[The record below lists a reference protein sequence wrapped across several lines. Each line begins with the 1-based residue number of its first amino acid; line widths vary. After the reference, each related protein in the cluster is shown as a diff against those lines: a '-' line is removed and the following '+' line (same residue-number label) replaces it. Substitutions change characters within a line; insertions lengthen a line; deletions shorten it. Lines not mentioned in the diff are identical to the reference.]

1 MPPFIPIVG
10 GVLLLAWLFSS
21 KGKASAKSV
30 SVETSLPAD
39 PLKKPILVSSP
50 PSPGVPPDVQKE
62 VDKLLNKKKTSASPS
77 PAKPKPKTS
86 GHTQIPIN
94 RPREEARTDTKALE
108 NIPGA
113 TATVAVIK
121 KAADGVVSTYKVE
134 TTPEGAK
141 VEKVKDQ
148 VVPMEGQPPIQLLR
162 HELVPRPASKAPK
175 LAKVTNAKLAS
186 DYAKQAFHAIVD
198 FVEKEPSKPAEVAAF
213 AAEQYFNAV
222 NLAANPA
229 TYSKAMDAIRKGNA
243 LSDKAVKERK
253 SA

>member
-30 SVETSLPAD
+30 SVETPLPTD
-39 PLKKPILVSSP
+39 PLKKPILVTSP

-62 VDKLLNKKKTSASPS
+62 VDKLLKKKPTA

-86 GHTQIPIN
+86 GHTQVPIN
-94 RPREEARTDTKALE
+94 RPREEARADTKALE

-162 HELVPRPASKAPK
+162 HELVPRPTSKAPK